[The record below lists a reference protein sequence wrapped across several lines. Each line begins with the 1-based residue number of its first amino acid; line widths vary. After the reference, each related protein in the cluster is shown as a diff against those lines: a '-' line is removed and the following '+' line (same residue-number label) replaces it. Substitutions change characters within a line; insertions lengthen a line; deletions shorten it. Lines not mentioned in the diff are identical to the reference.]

1 MLASSSDDVYKLN
14 KLKFQKKY
22 ELNDIIAKGAFG
34 IVYKAKSKLSG
45 QTVAVKI
52 ISKNSNKKGT
62 IIQIQ
67 RELNILQSLSHPNI
81 LKLIEYY
88 ESQNN
93 VYIVTE
99 YIQHGNLKDYLS
111 QHKDKITEQQIKTIA
126 YTLLQ
131 TVKYLHKNDI
141 CHRDLK
147 LGNIMLSDEKDFN
160 KIKIIDFGLSI
171 KFQNKYEQGICGTMK
186 YMAPEVALGMKYI
199 KNVDIWSIGI
209 ILFLL
214 FNKGKHPFYETG
226 EDKKAFMK
234 KIGNL
239 NIKYP
244 SSMSLETQEMLMG
257 MLEKNYNKRLSAEE
271 CLNMKYFNGN
281 ALGTLSS
288 NKKKMLKYMLL
299 SMVMINQYKKKL
311 LKRHVCESSSNM
323 RMSNRFKSP
332 NMSITSSY
340 FNTYSSNSNSNLTTT
355 HSTTRNKKRKHSF
368 KINVTPK
375 TKEMF
380 NSRTNWI
387 IRKNEHSNSNSNYN
401 NNIELSKLTFL
412 NNNKENQFY
421 QKHSNAIAF
430 NNKQKLKLYLDMKNL
445 NTISP
450 SKRSLLSG
458 NNLLTT
464 SNFFYRNKLKIH
476 KNNHTLENVKK
487 GNVKYENSLIP
498 NYNNFSQNFVY
509 KMFVITSKNK
519 NKSKKQSLENAIKPH
534 SFGNNYLKTFYQDKF
549 KLPNIKKS
557 KDKK

>member
-1 MLASSSDDVYKLN
+1 MLASSNDDIYKLN

-131 TVKYLHKNDI
+131 TVNYLHKNDI

-214 FNKGKHPFYETG
+214 LNKGKHPFYESG
-226 EDKKAFMK
+226 EDKKTFMK
-234 KIGNL
+234 KIGNV

-244 SSMSLETQEMLMG
+244 STMNLETQEMLMG

-271 CLNMKYFNGN
+271 CLTMKYFNDN
-281 ALGTLSS
+281 ALVSLSS

-299 SMVMINQYKKKL
+299 SMVMINQYKKQL
-311 LKRHVCESSSNM
+311 LKRHVCEPSSNM

-340 FNTYSSNSNSNLTTT
+340 FNTCSSNSNSNLTTT

-375 TKEMF
+375 TKDMF

-387 IRKNEHSNSNSNYN
+387 IKKNEHNNSNSNYN

-421 QKHSNAIAF
+421 QKHSNAVAF

-450 SKRSLLSG
+450 SKRSLLSE

-498 NYNNFSQNFVY
+498 NFNNFSQNFVY
-509 KMFVITSKNK
+509 KMFVITSQSK